1 MIILNNTNISEKLV
15 YFMYLTN
22 SFGKPTPRH
31 MKEFIYNFKE
41 DFVKGDFAKGMA
53 PDRKG
58 ASPDEKH
65 DIKVNRKK
73 FETLWSAILTE
84 VPEAHRDGG
93 YDWYVKISEL
103 DFAGKTD
110 EQMAEMLQNVYVI
123 EKPVPTPVQNIN
135 SPMNDEQALEAN
147 YIQRLLNNKNNKVPE
162 AEHADVATEA
172 DTAKATE
179 KSNTAE
185 QSHTAHVAEELS
197 DAGTEKLLALMEEK
211 QQKQKEEIKKDLSY
225 TPQDLGTYTTSVL
238 LYNNSKLED
247 AIQRMEENHTLYILG
262 NTNSGKTYMC
272 KELAARKCNIDYA
285 KIKDSECEGSNFLM
299 ISSSVGKDKFIGTKN
314 ENGMFPKFCEYNKN
328 SEFCLLMINEA
339 EKNATESILSPL
351 WEKLKNFRQE
361 LQNGITIE
369 LPTGIQVE
377 IPKNLY
383 IIANVAANQ
392 YDDQMYSRFRP
403 VIDLDAFDISDA
415 MELSEA
421 TGIPQKLMEMLIELN
436 IEIRRQ
442 TSTNTNKYKN
452 MESILTISD
461 LIRHKNGQDN
471 LQDVVNAVYKL
482 VDIAEGMFGNEWEP
496 LAKELKEYA
505 EGMLHEN

>member
-1 MIILNNTNISEKLV
+1 MITLNKAIIKTTPEKLA

-22 SFGKPTPRH
+22 SFGKPQPTY
-31 MKEFIYNFKE
+31 MK
-41 DFVKGDFAKGMA
+41 DFVNIFKTSMVS
-53 PDRKG
+53 G
-58 ASPDEKH
+58 AFNNVIEKI
-65 DIKVNRKK
+65 DKAELEN
-73 FETLWSAILTE
+73 LWSAILTE

-103 DFAGKTD
+103 DFTGKTD

-123 EKPVPTPVQNIN
+123 EKPVPTPVQNNN

-147 YIQRLLNNKNNKVPE
+147 YIQRLLNNQNNKVPE
-162 AEHADVATEA
+162 AEHADAATEA

-185 QSHTAHVAEELS
+185 QSNTAHVAEELS
-197 DAGTEKLLALMEEK
+197 DAGTEKLLALMEERK
-211 QQKQKEEIKKDLSY
+211 QSQREEIKKDLSY

-238 LYNNSKLED
+238 LYNNNKLED

-415 MELSEA
+415 MELSAA

-482 VDIAEGMFGNEWEP
+482 VDIAEGMFGNKWEP

>member
-1 MIILNNTNISEKLV
+1 MININYMKTV
-15 YFMYLTN
+15 RKIAYFMYLTN
-22 SFGKPTPRH
+22 SFGKPQPTY
-31 MKEFIYNFKE
+31 MK
-41 DFVKGDFAKGMA
+41 DFVNIFKTSMVS
-53 PDRKG
+53 G
-58 ASPDEKH
+58 AFNNVIEKI
-65 DIKVNRKK
+65 DKAELEN
-73 FETLWSAILTE
+73 LWSAILTE

-103 DFAGKTD
+103 DFTGKTD

-123 EKPVPTPVQNIN
+123 EKPVPTPVQNNN

-147 YIQRLLNNKNNKVPE
+147 YIQRLLNNQNNKVPE
-162 AEHADVATEA
+162 AEHADAATEA

-185 QSHTAHVAEELS
+185 QSNTAHVAEELS
-197 DAGTEKLLALMEEK
+197 DAGTEKLLALMEERK
-211 QQKQKEEIKKDLSY
+211 QSQREEIKKDLSY

-238 LYNNSKLED
+238 LYNNNKLED

-328 SEFCLLMINEA
+328 SKFCLLMINEA

-351 WEKLKNFRQE
+351 WEKLKNFRRE
-361 LQNGITIE
+361 LQNEITIE

-415 MELSEA
+415 MELSAA

-442 TSTNTNKYKN
+442 TATNTNKYKN

-482 VDIAEGMFGNEWEP
+482 VDIAEGMFGNKWEP

>member
-1 MIILNNTNISEKLV
+1 MITLNKAIIKTTPEKLA

-22 SFGKPTPRH
+22 SFGKPQPTY
-31 MKEFIYNFKE
+31 MKDFVNNFKTSM
-41 DFVKGDFAKGMA
+41 VS
-53 PDRKG
+53 G
-58 ASPDEKH
+58 AFNNV
-65 DIKVNRKK
+65 IKKIDK
-73 FETLWSAILTE
+73 AGLETLWSAILTE

-103 DFAGKTD
+103 DFTGKTD

-123 EKPVPTPVQNIN
+123 EKPVPTPVQNNN

-162 AEHADVATEA
+162 AEHADAATEA

-185 QSHTAHVAEELS
+185 QSVTAHVAEELS
-197 DAGTEKLLALMEEK
+197 DAGTEKLLALMEERK
-211 QQKQKEEIKKDLSY
+211 QSQREEIKKDLSY

-436 IEIRRQ
+436 NEIRRQ
-442 TSTNTNKYKN
+442 TTTNTNKYKN

-482 VDIAEGMFGNEWEP
+482 VDIAEGMFGNKWEP

>member
-1 MIILNNTNISEKLV
+1 MITLNKASIKTTPEKLA

-22 SFGKPTPRH
+22 SFGKPQPTY
-31 MKEFIYNFKE
+31 MKDFVNNFKTSM
-41 DFVKGDFAKGMA
+41 VS
-53 PDRKG
+53 G
-58 ASPDEKH
+58 AFNNV
-65 DIKVNRKK
+65 IKKIDK
-73 FETLWSAILTE
+73 AGLETLWSAILTE

-103 DFAGKTD
+103 DFTGKTD

-123 EKPVPTPVQNIN
+123 EKPVPTPVQNSN

-147 YIQRLLNNKNNKVPE
+147 YIQRLLNNQNNKVPE
-162 AEHADVATEA
+162 AEHADAATEA

-185 QSHTAHVAEELS
+185 QSNTAHVAEELS

-211 QQKQKEEIKKDLSY
+211 QQRQKEEIKKDLSY

-299 ISSSVGKDKFIGTKN
+299 ISPSSGKDNFIGTKN

-383 IIANVAANQ
+383 IIVNVATSQ

-415 MELSEA
+415 MELSAA

-471 LQDVVNAVYKL
+471 LQDVVNAIHDL
-482 VDIAEGMFGNEWEP
+482 ADIAEGMFGNEWEP

>member
-1 MIILNNTNISEKLV
+1 MISLNYVKVFGKIK

-22 SFGKPTPRH
+22 SFGKPQPTY
-31 MKEFIYNFKE
+31 MK
-41 DFVKGDFAKGMA
+41 DFVNIFKTSMVS
-53 PDRKG
+53 G
-58 ASPDEKH
+58 AFNNVIEKI
-65 DIKVNRKK
+65 DKAELEN
-73 FETLWSAILTE
+73 LWSAILTE

-103 DFAGKTD
+103 DFTGKTD

-123 EKPVPTPVQNIN
+123 EKPVPTPVQNSN

-147 YIQRLLNNKNNKVPE
+147 YIQRLLNNQNNKVPE
-162 AEHADVATEA
+162 AEHADAATEA

-185 QSHTAHVAEELS
+185 QSNTAHVAEELS
-197 DAGTEKLLALMEEK
+197 DAGKRDLLKSLKMQMAEEE
-211 QQKQKEEIKKDLSY
+211 EEIKKDLSY

-238 LYNNSKLED
+238 LYNNNKLED

-421 TGIPQKLMEMLIELN
+421 TGIRQKLMEMIIELN

-482 VDIAEGMFGNEWEP
+482 VDIAEGMFGNKWEP

>member
-1 MIILNNTNISEKLV
+1 MITLNKAIIKTTPEKLA

-22 SFGKPTPRH
+22 SFGKPQPTY
-31 MKEFIYNFKE
+31 MKDFVNNFKTSM
-41 DFVKGDFAKGMA
+41 VS
-53 PDRKG
+53 G
-58 ASPDEKH
+58 AFNNV
-65 DIKVNRKK
+65 IKKIDK
-73 FETLWSAILTE
+73 AGLETLWSAILTE

-103 DFAGKTD
+103 DFTGKTD

-123 EKPVPTPVQNIN
+123 EKPVPTPVQNNN

-147 YIQRLLNNKNNKVPE
+147 YIQRLLNNQNNKVPE
-162 AEHADVATEA
+162 AEHADAATEA

-185 QSHTAHVAEELS
+185 QSVTAHVADGLS
-197 DAGTEKLLALMEEK
+197 DNGKRDLLKSLKMQMAEEE
-211 QQKQKEEIKKDLSY
+211 EEIKKDLSY

-247 AIQRMEENHTLYILG
+247 AIQKMEENHTLYILG

-482 VDIAEGMFGNEWEP
+482 VDIAEGMFGNKWEP

-505 EGMLHEN
+505 EGMSHEN

>member
-1 MIILNNTNISEKLV
+1 MITLNKAIIKTTPEKLA

-22 SFGKPTPRH
+22 SFGKPQPTY
-31 MKEFIYNFKE
+31 MK
-41 DFVKGDFAKGMA
+41 DFVNIFKTSMVS
-53 PDRKG
+53 G
-58 ASPDEKH
+58 AFNNVIEKI
-65 DIKVNRKK
+65 DKAGLEN
-73 FETLWSAILTE
+73 LWSAILTE

-103 DFAGKTD
+103 DFTGKTD

-123 EKPVPTPVQNIN
+123 EKPVPTPVQNNN

-147 YIQRLLNNKNNKVPE
+147 YIQRLLNNQNNKVPE
-162 AEHADVATEA
+162 AEHADAATEA

-185 QSHTAHVAEELS
+185 QSHTARVADELS
-197 DAGTEKLLALMEEK
+197 EAGTEKLIAFAEKKRQKQSEEK
-211 QQKQKEEIKKDLSY
+211 EEEIKKDLSY

-238 LYNNSKLED
+238 LYNNKKLED

-285 KIKDSECEGSNFLM
+285 KIKDSECKGSNFLM
-299 ISSSVGKDKFIGTKN
+299 VSPSSGKDNFIGTKN

-436 IEIRRQ
+436 NEIRRQ
-442 TSTNTNKYKN
+442 TTTNTNKYKN

-482 VDIAEGMFGNEWEP
+482 VDIAEGMFGNKWEP

>member
-1 MIILNNTNISEKLV
+1 MITLNKAIIKTTPEKLA

-22 SFGKPTPRH
+22 SFGKPQPTY
-31 MKEFIYNFKE
+31 MKDFVNNFKTSM
-41 DFVKGDFAKGMA
+41 VS
-53 PDRKG
+53 G
-58 ASPDEKH
+58 AFNNV
-65 DIKVNRKK
+65 IKKIDK
-73 FETLWSAILTE
+73 AGLETLWSAILTE

-103 DFAGKTD
+103 DFIGKTD

-123 EKPVPTPVQNIN
+123 EKPVPTPVQNSN

-147 YIQRLLNNKNNKVPE
+147 YIQRLLNNQNNKVPE
-162 AEHADVATEA
+162 AEHADAATEA

-185 QSHTAHVAEELS
+185 QSNTAHVAEELS

-436 IEIRRQ
+436 NEIRRQ
-442 TSTNTNKYKN
+442 TTTNTNKYKN

-482 VDIAEGMFGNEWEP
+482 VDIAEGMFGNKWEP

>member
-1 MIILNNTNISEKLV
+1 MITLNKAIIKTTPEKLA

-22 SFGKPTPRH
+22 SFGKPQPTY
-31 MKEFIYNFKE
+31 MK
-41 DFVKGDFAKGMA
+41 DFVNIFKTSMVN
-53 PDRKG
+53 G
-58 ASPDEKH
+58 AFNNVIEKI
-65 DIKVNRKK
+65 DKAGL
-73 FETLWSAILTE
+73 ETLWSAILTE
-84 VPEAHRDGG
+84 APEAHRDGG

-103 DFAGKTD
+103 DFTGKTD

-123 EKPVPTPVQNIN
+123 EKPVPTPVQNNN

-147 YIQRLLNNKNNKVPE
+147 YIYKLMNDQNTKVPE
-162 AEHADVATEA
+162 AEHADAATEA

-185 QSHTAHVAEELS
+185 QSVTAHVAEELS
-197 DAGTEKLLALMEEK
+197 DAGTEKLLALMEERK
-211 QQKQKEEIKKDLSY
+211 QSQREEIKKDLSY

-238 LYNNSKLED
+238 LYNNNKLED

-415 MELSEA
+415 MELSAA

-482 VDIAEGMFGNEWEP
+482 VDIAEGMFGNKWEP

>member
-1 MIILNNTNISEKLV
+1 MITLNKAIIKTTPEKLA

-22 SFGKPTPRH
+22 SFGKPQPTY
-31 MKEFIYNFKE
+31 MK
-41 DFVKGDFAKGMA
+41 DFVNIFKTSMVS
-53 PDRKG
+53 G
-58 ASPDEKH
+58 AFNNVIEKI
-65 DIKVNRKK
+65 DKAGL
-73 FETLWSAILTE
+73 ETLWSAILTE

-103 DFAGKTD
+103 DFTGKTD

-123 EKPVPTPVQNIN
+123 EKPVPTPVQNNN

-147 YIQRLLNNKNNKVPE
+147 YIQRLLNNQNNKVPE
-162 AEHADVATEA
+162 AEHADAATEA

-185 QSHTAHVAEELS
+185 QSVTAHVAEELS
-197 DAGTEKLLALMEEK
+197 DAGTEKILALMEEK

-238 LYNNSKLED
+238 LYNNNKLED

-482 VDIAEGMFGNEWEP
+482 VDIAEGMFGNKWEP

>member
-1 MIILNNTNISEKLV
+1 MITLNKAIIKTTPEKLA

-22 SFGKPTPRH
+22 SFGKPQPTY
-31 MKEFIYNFKE
+31 MKDFVNNFKTSM
-41 DFVKGDFAKGMA
+41 VS
-53 PDRKG
+53 G
-58 ASPDEKH
+58 AFNNVIEKI
-65 DIKVNRKK
+65 DKA
-73 FETLWSAILTE
+73 ELESLWSAILTE

-103 DFAGKTD
+103 DFTGKTD

-123 EKPVPTPVQNIN
+123 EKPVPTPVQNNN

-147 YIQRLLNNKNNKVPE
+147 YIYKLMNDQNTKVPE
-162 AEHADVATEA
+162 AEHADAATEA

-185 QSHTAHVAEELS
+185 QSVTAHVAEELS
-197 DAGTEKLLALMEEK
+197 DAGTEKLLALMEERK
-211 QQKQKEEIKKDLSY
+211 QSQREEIKKDLSY
-225 TPQDLGTYTTSVL
+225 TPQNLGTYTTSVL
-238 LYNNSKLED
+238 LYNNNKLED

>member
-1 MIILNNTNISEKLV
+1 MITLNKAIIKTTPEKLA

-22 SFGKPTPRH
+22 SFGKPQPTY
-31 MKEFIYNFKE
+31 MKDFVNNFKTSM
-41 DFVKGDFAKGMA
+41 VS
-53 PDRKG
+53 G
-58 ASPDEKH
+58 AFNNV
-65 DIKVNRKK
+65 IKKIDK
-73 FETLWSAILTE
+73 AGLETLWSAILTE

-103 DFAGKTD
+103 DFTGKTD

-123 EKPVPTPVQNIN
+123 EKPVPTPVQNSN

-147 YIQRLLNNKNNKVPE
+147 YIQRLLNNQNNKVPE
-162 AEHADVATEA
+162 AEHADAATEA

>member
-1 MIILNNTNISEKLV
+1 MISLNYVKVFGKIK

-22 SFGKPTPRH
+22 SFGKPKPEY
-31 MKEFIYNFKE
+31 MK
-41 DFVKGDFAKGMA
+41 DFVRIFK
-53 PDRKG
+53 
-58 ASPDEKH
+58 ASMLNNSFERVVNNEDKS
-65 DIKVNRKK
+65 IAVKVKRGL
-73 FETLWSAILTE
+73 ESLWSAILTE

-103 DFAGKTD
+103 DFTGKTD

-123 EKPVPTPVQNIN
+123 EKPVPTPVQNNN

-147 YIQRLLNNKNNKVPE
+147 YIQRLLNNQNNKVPE
-162 AEHADVATEA
+162 AEHADAATEA

-185 QSHTAHVAEELS
+185 QSNTAHVAEELS
-197 DAGTEKLLALMEEK
+197 DAGTEKLLALMEERK
-211 QQKQKEEIKKDLSY
+211 QSQREEIKKDLSY

-238 LYNNSKLED
+238 LYNNNKLED

-415 MELSEA
+415 MELSAA
-421 TGIPQKLMEMLIELN
+421 TGIPQKLMEMIIELN

-482 VDIAEGMFGNEWEP
+482 VDIAEGMFGNKWEP

>member
-1 MIILNNTNISEKLV
+1 MISLNYVKVFGKIK

-22 SFGKPTPRH
+22 SFGKPQPTY
-31 MKEFIYNFKE
+31 MK
-41 DFVKGDFAKGMA
+41 DFVNIFKTSMVS
-53 PDRKG
+53 G
-58 ASPDEKH
+58 AFNNVIEKI
-65 DIKVNRKK
+65 DKAELEN
-73 FETLWSAILTE
+73 LWSAILTE

-103 DFAGKTD
+103 DFTGKTD

-123 EKPVPTPVQNIN
+123 EKPVPTPVQNNN
-135 SPMNDEQALEAN
+135 SPMNDQQALEAN

-162 AEHADVATEA
+162 AEHADAATEA

-185 QSHTAHVAEELS
+185 QSVTAHVAEELS
-197 DAGTEKLLALMEEK
+197 DAGTEKLLALMEERK
-211 QQKQKEEIKKDLSY
+211 QSQREEIKKDLSY

-272 KELAARKCNIDYA
+272 KELAARKCNIDSA

-339 EKNATESILSPL
+339 EKNATESLLSPL

>member
-1 MIILNNTNISEKLV
+1 MITLNKAIIKTTPEKLA

-22 SFGKPTPRH
+22 SFGKPQPTY
-31 MKEFIYNFKE
+31 MKDFVNNFKTSM
-41 DFVKGDFAKGMA
+41 VS
-53 PDRKG
+53 G
-58 ASPDEKH
+58 AFNNV
-65 DIKVNRKK
+65 IKKIDK
-73 FETLWSAILTE
+73 AGLETLWSAILTE

-103 DFAGKTD
+103 DFTGKTD

-123 EKPVPTPVQNIN
+123 EKPVPTPVQNNN

-147 YIQRLLNNKNNKVPE
+147 YIQRLLNNQNNKVPE
-162 AEHADVATEA
+162 AEHADAATEA

-185 QSHTAHVAEELS
+185 QSVTAHVAEELS
-197 DAGTEKLLALMEEK
+197 DAGTEKILALMEEK

-272 KELAARKCNIDYA
+272 KELAARKCNIDSA

-377 IPKNLY
+377 VPKNLY

-421 TGIPQKLMEMLIELN
+421 TGIPQKLMEMIIELN

-442 TSTNTNKYKN
+442 TATNINKYKN

-461 LIRHKNGQDN
+461 LIRHKKGQDN

>member
-1 MIILNNTNISEKLV
+1 MISLNYVKVFGKIK

-22 SFGKPTPRH
+22 SFGKPKPEY
-31 MKEFIYNFKE
+31 MK
-41 DFVKGDFAKGMA
+41 DFVRIFK
-53 PDRKG
+53 
-58 ASPDEKH
+58 ASMLNNSFERVVNNEDKS
-65 DIKVNRKK
+65 IAVKVKRGL
-73 FETLWSAILTE
+73 ESLWSAILTE

-103 DFAGKTD
+103 DFTGKTD
-110 EQMAEMLQNVYVI
+110 EQMAEMLQNVYVV
-123 EKPVPTPVQNIN
+123 EKPVPTPVQNSN
-135 SPMNDEQALEAN
+135 SPMNDQQALEAN

-172 DTAKATE
+172 DTTKATE

-197 DAGTEKLLALMEEK
+197 DAGTEKLLALMEERK
-211 QQKQKEEIKKDLSY
+211 QSQREEIKKDLSY

-238 LYNNSKLED
+238 LYNNNKLED

-415 MELSEA
+415 MELSAA

-436 IEIRRQ
+436 NEIRRQ
-442 TSTNTNKYKN
+442 TTTNTNKYKN

-482 VDIAEGMFGNEWEP
+482 VDIAEGMFGNKWEP

>member
-1 MIILNNTNISEKLV
+1 MITLNKAIIKTTPEKLA

-22 SFGKPTPRH
+22 SFGKPQPTY
-31 MKEFIYNFKE
+31 MK
-41 DFVKGDFAKGMA
+41 DFVNIFKTSMVS
-53 PDRKG
+53 G
-58 ASPDEKH
+58 AFNNVIEKI
-65 DIKVNRKK
+65 DKAGL
-73 FETLWSAILTE
+73 ETLWSAILTE

-197 DAGTEKLLALMEEK
+197 DAGTEKLLALMEERK
-211 QQKQKEEIKKDLSY
+211 RSQREEIKKDLSY
-225 TPQDLGTYTTSVL
+225 TPQDLGTYTTSAL
-238 LYNNSKLED
+238 LYNNNKLED

-272 KELAARKCNIDYA
+272 KELAARKCNIDSA
-285 KIKDSECEGSNFLM
+285 KIEGSECKGSNFLM
-299 ISSSVGKDKFIGTKN
+299 VSPSSGKDNFIGTKN

-339 EKNATESILSPL
+339 EKNATESLLSPL

-383 IIANVAANQ
+383 IIVNVATSQ

-415 MELSEA
+415 MELSAA

-471 LQDVVNAVYKL
+471 LQDVVNAIHDL
-482 VDIAEGMFGNEWEP
+482 ADIAEGMFGNEWEP

>member
-1 MIILNNTNISEKLV
+1 MISLNYVKVFGKIK

-22 SFGKPTPRH
+22 SFGKPQPTY
-31 MKEFIYNFKE
+31 MK
-41 DFVKGDFAKGMA
+41 DFVNIFKTSMVS
-53 PDRKG
+53 G
-58 ASPDEKH
+58 AFNNVIEKI
-65 DIKVNRKK
+65 DKAGL
-73 FETLWSAILTE
+73 ETLWSAILTE

-103 DFAGKTD
+103 DFTGKTD

-123 EKPVPTPVQNIN
+123 EKPVPTPVQNSN

-147 YIQRLLNNKNNKVPE
+147 YIQRLLNNQNNKVPE
-162 AEHADVATEA
+162 AEHADAATEA

-185 QSHTAHVAEELS
+185 QSNTAHVAEELS

-225 TPQDLGTYTTSVL
+225 TPQDLGTYTTSAL

-328 SEFCLLMINEA
+328 SKFCLLMINEA

-392 YDDQMYSRFRP
+392 YDDQMNSRFRP
-403 VIDLDAFDISDA
+403 VIDLDAFDKSDA
-415 MELSEA
+415 EA
-421 TGIPQKLMEMLIELN
+421 LALLLHLKTELMEKIIELN
-436 IEIRRQ
+436 AEYRNQ
-442 TSTNTNKYKN
+442 STTVTNKYKH
-452 MESILTISD
+452 LTSVLCI
-461 LIRHKNGQDN
+461 DN
-471 LQDVVNAVYKL
+471 LMKKPKEELYRLADASEML
-482 VDIAEGMFGNEWEP
+482 FGQEWEQ
-496 LAKELKEYA
+496 LANELRECAEEYN
-505 EGMLHEN
+505 HEDK

>member
-1 MIILNNTNISEKLV
+1 MITLNKVIIKTTPEKLA

-22 SFGKPTPRH
+22 SFGKPQPTY
-31 MKEFIYNFKE
+31 MK
-41 DFVKGDFAKGMA
+41 DFVNIFKTSMVS
-53 PDRKG
+53 G
-58 ASPDEKH
+58 AFNNVIEKI
-65 DIKVNRKK
+65 DKAGLEN
-73 FETLWSAILTE
+73 LWSAILTE

-103 DFAGKTD
+103 DFTGKTD

-123 EKPVPTPVQNIN
+123 EKPVPTPVQNNN

-147 YIQRLLNNKNNKVPE
+147 YIQRLLNNQNNKVPE
-162 AEHADVATEA
+162 AEHADAATEA

-185 QSHTAHVAEELS
+185 QSHTARVADELS
-197 DAGTEKLLALMEEK
+197 EAGTEKLIAFAEKKRQKQSEEK
-211 QQKQKEEIKKDLSY
+211 EEEIKKDLSY

-238 LYNNSKLED
+238 LYNNKKLED

-285 KIKDSECEGSNFLM
+285 KIKDSECKGSNFLM
-299 ISSSVGKDKFIGTKN
+299 VSPSSGKDNFIGTKN

-339 EKNATESILSPL
+339 EKNATESLLSPL

-383 IIANVAANQ
+383 IIVNVATSQ

-436 IEIRRQ
+436 NEIRRQ
-442 TSTNTNKYKN
+442 TTTNTNKYKN

-471 LQDVVNAVYKL
+471 LKDVVDAIHNLAR
-482 VDIAEGMFGNEWEP
+482 IAEGMFGNEWEP

>member
-1 MIILNNTNISEKLV
+1 MITLNKAIIKTTPEKLA

-22 SFGKPTPRH
+22 SFGKPQPTY
-31 MKEFIYNFKE
+31 MKDFVNNFKTSM
-41 DFVKGDFAKGMA
+41 VS
-53 PDRKG
+53 G
-58 ASPDEKH
+58 AFNNV
-65 DIKVNRKK
+65 IKKIDK
-73 FETLWSAILTE
+73 AGLETLWSAILTE

-103 DFAGKTD
+103 DFTGKTD

-123 EKPVPTPVQNIN
+123 EKPVPTPVQNNN

-147 YIQRLLNNKNNKVPE
+147 YIQRLLNNQNNKVPE
-162 AEHADVATEA
+162 AEHADAATEA
-172 DTAKATE
+172 DNAKATE

-185 QSHTAHVAEELS
+185 QSHTAHVADELS
-197 DAGTEKLLALMEEK
+197 DNGKRDLLKSLKMQMAEEE
-211 QQKQKEEIKKDLSY
+211 EEIKKDLSY
-225 TPQDLGTYTTSVL
+225 TPLDLGTYTTSVL
-238 LYNNSKLED
+238 LYNNRKLED

-339 EKNATESILSPL
+339 EKNATESLLSPL

-369 LPTGIQVE
+369 LPTGTQVE

-383 IIANVAANQ
+383 IIANVATNQ

-442 TSTNTNKYKN
+442 TSTYTNKYKN

>member
-1 MIILNNTNISEKLV
+1 MITLNKAIIKTTPEKLA

-22 SFGKPTPRH
+22 SFGKPQPTY
-31 MKEFIYNFKE
+31 MKDFVNNFKTSM
-41 DFVKGDFAKGMA
+41 VS
-53 PDRKG
+53 G
-58 ASPDEKH
+58 AFNNV
-65 DIKVNRKK
+65 IKKIDK
-73 FETLWSAILTE
+73 AGLETLWSAILTE

-103 DFAGKTD
+103 DFTGKTD

-123 EKPVPTPVQNIN
+123 EKPVSTPVQNSN

-238 LYNNSKLED
+238 LYNNNKLED

-415 MELSEA
+415 MELSAA

-482 VDIAEGMFGNEWEP
+482 VDIAEGMFGNKWEP

>member
-1 MIILNNTNISEKLV
+1 MITLNKAIIKTTPEKLA

-22 SFGKPTPRH
+22 SFGKPQPTY
-31 MKEFIYNFKE
+31 MKDFVNNFKTSM
-41 DFVKGDFAKGMA
+41 VS
-53 PDRKG
+53 G
-58 ASPDEKH
+58 AFNNV
-65 DIKVNRKK
+65 IKKIDK
-73 FETLWSAILTE
+73 AGLETLWSAILTE

-103 DFAGKTD
+103 DFIGKTD
-110 EQMAEMLQNVYVI
+110 EQMVEMLQNVYVI
-123 EKPVPTPVQNIN
+123 EKPVPTPVQNSN

-147 YIQRLLNNKNNKVPE
+147 YIQRLLNNQNNKVPE
-162 AEHADVATEA
+162 AEHADAATEA

-185 QSHTAHVAEELS
+185 QSVTAEQSNTAHVAEELS

-436 IEIRRQ
+436 NEIRRQ
-442 TSTNTNKYKN
+442 TTTNTNKYKN

-482 VDIAEGMFGNEWEP
+482 VDIAEGMFGNKWEP

>member
-1 MIILNNTNISEKLV
+1 MITLNKAIIKTTPEKLA

-22 SFGKPTPRH
+22 SFGKPQPTY
-31 MKEFIYNFKE
+31 MK
-41 DFVKGDFAKGMA
+41 DFVNIFKTSMVN
-53 PDRKG
+53 G
-58 ASPDEKH
+58 AFNNVIEKI
-65 DIKVNRKK
+65 DKAGL
-73 FETLWSAILTE
+73 ETLWSAILTE
-84 VPEAHRDGG
+84 APEAHWDGG

-103 DFAGKTD
+103 DFTGKTD

-123 EKPVPTPVQNIN
+123 EKPVPTPVHNNN

-147 YIQRLLNNKNNKVPE
+147 YIYKLMNDQNTKVPE
-162 AEHADVATEA
+162 AEHADAATEA

-185 QSHTAHVAEELS
+185 QSVTAHVAEELS
-197 DAGTEKLLALMEEK
+197 DAGTEKLLALMEERK
-211 QQKQKEEIKKDLSY
+211 QSQREEIKKDLSY

-238 LYNNSKLED
+238 LYNNNKLED

-415 MELSEA
+415 MELSAA

-482 VDIAEGMFGNEWEP
+482 VDIAEGMFGNKWEP

>member
-1 MIILNNTNISEKLV
+1 MITLNKAIIKTTPEKLA

-22 SFGKPTPRH
+22 SFGKPQPTY
-31 MKEFIYNFKE
+31 MKDFVNNFKTSM
-41 DFVKGDFAKGMA
+41 VS
-53 PDRKG
+53 G
-58 ASPDEKH
+58 AFNNVIEKI
-65 DIKVNRKK
+65 DKA
-73 FETLWSAILTE
+73 ELESLWSAILTE
-84 VPEAHRDGG
+84 APEAHRDGG

-103 DFAGKTD
+103 DFTGKTD

-123 EKPVPTPVQNIN
+123 EKPVPTPVQNSN

-147 YIQRLLNNKNNKVPE
+147 YIQRLLNNQNNKVPE
-162 AEHADVATEA
+162 AEHADAATEA

>member
-1 MIILNNTNISEKLV
+1 MITLNKAIIKTTPEKLA

-22 SFGKPTPRH
+22 SFGKPQPTY
-31 MKEFIYNFKE
+31 MKDFVNNFKTSM
-41 DFVKGDFAKGMA
+41 VS
-53 PDRKG
+53 G
-58 ASPDEKH
+58 AFNNV
-65 DIKVNRKK
+65 IKKIDK
-73 FETLWSAILTE
+73 AGLETLWSAILTE

-103 DFAGKTD
+103 DFTGKTD

-123 EKPVPTPVQNIN
+123 EKPVSTPVQNSN

-162 AEHADVATEA
+162 AEHADAATEA

-185 QSHTAHVAEELS
+185 QSNTAHVADGLS
-197 DAGTEKLLALMEEK
+197 DNGKRDLLKSLKMQMAEEE
-211 QQKQKEEIKKDLSY
+211 EEIKKDLSY

-247 AIQRMEENHTLYILG
+247 AIQKMEENHTLYILG

-482 VDIAEGMFGNEWEP
+482 VDIAEGMFGNKWEP

>member
-1 MIILNNTNISEKLV
+1 MISLNYVKVFGKIK

-22 SFGKPTPRH
+22 SFGKPKPEY
-31 MKEFIYNFKE
+31 MK
-41 DFVKGDFAKGMA
+41 DFVRIFK
-53 PDRKG
+53 
-58 ASPDEKH
+58 ASMLNNSFERVVNNEDKS
-65 DIKVNRKK
+65 IAVKVKRGL
-73 FETLWSAILTE
+73 ESLWSAILTE

-103 DFAGKTD
+103 DFTGKTD

-123 EKPVPTPVQNIN
+123 EKPVPTPVQNNN

-147 YIQRLLNNKNNKVPE
+147 YIQRLLNNQNNKVPE
-162 AEHADVATEA
+162 AEHADAATEA

-185 QSHTAHVAEELS
+185 QSVTAHVAEELS
-197 DAGTEKLLALMEEK
+197 DAGTEKLLALMEERK
-211 QQKQKEEIKKDLSY
+211 QSQREEIKKDLSY

-238 LYNNSKLED
+238 LYNNNKLED

-421 TGIPQKLMEMLIELN
+421 TGIPQKLMEMIIELN

-482 VDIAEGMFGNEWEP
+482 VDIAEGMFGNKWEP

>member
-1 MIILNNTNISEKLV
+1 MISLNYVKVFGKIK

-22 SFGKPTPRH
+22 SFGKPKPKY
-31 MKEFIYNFKE
+31 MK
-41 DFVKGDFAKGMA
+41 DFVRIFK
-53 PDRKG
+53 
-58 ASPDEKH
+58 ASMLNNSFKRVVNNEDKS
-65 DIKVNRKK
+65 IAVKVKRGLEN
-73 FETLWSAILTE
+73 LWSAILTE
-84 VPEAHRDGG
+84 VPEAHWDGG

-103 DFAGKTD
+103 DFTGKTD

-123 EKPVPTPVQNIN
+123 EKPVPTPVQNNN

-147 YIQRLLNNKNNKVPE
+147 YIQRLLNNQNNKVPE
-162 AEHADVATEA
+162 AEHADAATEA

-185 QSHTAHVAEELS
+185 QSNTAHVADGLS
-197 DAGTEKLLALMEEK
+197 DNGKRDLLKSLKMQMAEEE
-211 QQKQKEEIKKDLSY
+211 EEIKKDLSY
-225 TPQDLGTYTTSVL
+225 TPQDLGTYTTSAL
-238 LYNNSKLED
+238 LYNNNKLED

-392 YDDQMYSRFRP
+392 YDDQMNSRFRP

-421 TGIPQKLMEMLIELN
+421 TDIPQKLMEMLIELN

-482 VDIAEGMFGNEWEP
+482 VDIAEGMFGNKWEP

>member
-1 MIILNNTNISEKLV
+1 MITLNKVIIKTTPEKLA

-22 SFGKPTPRH
+22 SFGKPQPTY
-31 MKEFIYNFKE
+31 MK
-41 DFVKGDFAKGMA
+41 DFVNIFKTSMVS
-53 PDRKG
+53 G
-58 ASPDEKH
+58 AFNNVIEKI
-65 DIKVNRKK
+65 DKAGLEN
-73 FETLWSAILTE
+73 LWSAILTE

-103 DFAGKTD
+103 DFTGKTD

-123 EKPVPTPVQNIN
+123 EKPVPTPVQNNN

-147 YIQRLLNNKNNKVPE
+147 YIQRLLNNQNNKVPE
-162 AEHADVATEA
+162 AEHADAATEA

-185 QSHTAHVAEELS
+185 QSHTARVADELS
-197 DAGTEKLLALMEEK
+197 EAGTEKLIAFAEKKRQKQSEEK
-211 QQKQKEEIKKDLSY
+211 EEEIKKDLSY

-238 LYNNSKLED
+238 LYNNKKLED

-285 KIKDSECEGSNFLM
+285 KIKDSECKGSNFLM
-299 ISSSVGKDKFIGTKN
+299 VSPSSGKDNFIGTKN

-339 EKNATESILSPL
+339 EKNATESLLSPL

-383 IIANVAANQ
+383 IIVNVATSQ

-415 MELSEA
+415 EA
-421 TGIPQKLMEMLIELN
+421 LASLLHLKTELMEKLIELN
-436 IEIRRQ
+436 AEYRNQ
-442 TSTNTNKYKN
+442 SMTVTNKYKH
-452 MESILTISD
+452 LTSVLCI
-461 LIRHKNGQDN
+461 DN
-471 LQDVVNAVYKL
+471 LMKKPKKELRRLADASEML
-482 VDIAEGMFGNEWEP
+482 FGEEWEQ
-496 LAKELKEYA
+496 LANQLRECAEEYN
-505 EGMLHEN
+505 HEDK

>member
-1 MIILNNTNISEKLV
+1 MITLNKAIIKTTPEKLA

-22 SFGKPTPRH
+22 SFGKPQPTY
-31 MKEFIYNFKE
+31 MKDFVNNFKTSM
-41 DFVKGDFAKGMA
+41 VS
-53 PDRKG
+53 G
-58 ASPDEKH
+58 AFNNV
-65 DIKVNRKK
+65 IKKIDK
-73 FETLWSAILTE
+73 AGLETLWSAILTE

-103 DFAGKTD
+103 DFTGKTD

-123 EKPVPTPVQNIN
+123 EKPVPTPVQNNN
-135 SPMNDEQALEAN
+135 SPMNDQQALEAN

-162 AEHADVATEA
+162 AEHADAATEA

-185 QSHTAHVAEELS
+185 QSNTAHVADGLS
-197 DAGTEKLLALMEEK
+197 DNGKRDLLKSLKMQMAEEE
-211 QQKQKEEIKKDLSY
+211 EEIKKDLSY
-225 TPQDLGTYTTSVL
+225 TPQDLGTYTTSAL
-238 LYNNSKLED
+238 LYNNNKLED

-392 YDDQMYSRFRP
+392 YDDQMNSRFRP

-421 TGIPQKLMEMLIELN
+421 TDIPQKLMEMLIELN

-471 LQDVVNAVYKL
+471 MQDVVNAVYKL
-482 VDIAEGMFGNEWEP
+482 VDIAEGMFGNKWEP

>member
-1 MIILNNTNISEKLV
+1 MITLNKAIIKTTPEKLA

-22 SFGKPTPRH
+22 SFGKPQPTY
-31 MKEFIYNFKE
+31 MK
-41 DFVKGDFAKGMA
+41 DFVNIFKTSMVN
-53 PDRKG
+53 G
-58 ASPDEKH
+58 AFNNVIEKI
-65 DIKVNRKK
+65 DKAGL
-73 FETLWSAILTE
+73 ETLWSAILTE
-84 VPEAHRDGG
+84 APEAHRDGG

-103 DFAGKTD
+103 DFTGKTD

-123 EKPVPTPVQNIN
+123 EKPVPTPVQNNN

-147 YIQRLLNNKNNKVPE
+147 YIYKLMNDQNTKVPE
-162 AEHADVATEA
+162 AEHADATTEA

-185 QSHTAHVAEELS
+185 QSVTAHVAEELS
-197 DAGTEKLLALMEEK
+197 DAGTEKLLALMEERK
-211 QQKQKEEIKKDLSY
+211 QSQREEIKKDLSY

-238 LYNNSKLED
+238 LYNNNKLED

-415 MELSEA
+415 MELSAA

-482 VDIAEGMFGNEWEP
+482 VDIAEGMFGNKWEP

>member
-15 YFMYLTN
+15 YFMYLSN

-41 DFVKGDFAKGMA
+41 DFVKGDFAEGML
-53 PDRKG
+53 PNRKG
-58 ASPDEKH
+58 ERPDEKH
-65 DIKVNRKK
+65 DIKIDRKR

-103 DFAGKTD
+103 DFTGKTD

-123 EKPVPTPVQNIN
+123 EKPVPTPVQNNN

-147 YIQRLLNNKNNKVPE
+147 YIYKLMNDQNTKVPE
-162 AEHADVATEA
+162 AEHADAATEA

-197 DAGTEKLLALMEEK
+197 DAGTEKLLALMEERK
-211 QQKQKEEIKKDLSY
+211 QSQREEIKKDLSY

-238 LYNNSKLED
+238 LYNNNKLED

-442 TSTNTNKYKN
+442 TSTYTNKYKN

>member
-1 MIILNNTNISEKLV
+1 MITLNKAIIKTTPEKLA

-22 SFGKPTPRH
+22 SFGKPQPTY
-31 MKEFIYNFKE
+31 MKDFVNNFKTSM
-41 DFVKGDFAKGMA
+41 VS
-53 PDRKG
+53 G
-58 ASPDEKH
+58 AFNNV
-65 DIKVNRKK
+65 IKKIDK
-73 FETLWSAILTE
+73 AGLETLWSAILTE

-103 DFAGKTD
+103 DFTGKTD
-110 EQMAEMLQNVYVI
+110 EQMAEMFQNVYVI
-123 EKPVPTPVQNIN
+123 EKPVPTPVQNNN

-162 AEHADVATEA
+162 AEHADAATEA

-185 QSHTAHVAEELS
+185 QSNTANVAEELS
-197 DAGTEKLLALMEEK
+197 DAGKRDLLKSLKMQMAEEE
-211 QQKQKEEIKKDLSY
+211 EEIKKDLSY

-238 LYNNSKLED
+238 LYNNNKLED

-262 NTNSGKTYMC
+262 NTNSGKTYMY

-351 WEKLKNFRQE
+351 WEKLK
-361 LQNGITIE
+361 
-369 LPTGIQVE
+369 
-377 IPKNLY
+377 Y
-383 IIANVAANQ
+383 
-392 YDDQMYSRFRP
+392 YS
-403 VIDLDAFDISDA
+403 
-415 MELSEA
+415 
-421 TGIPQKLMEMLIELN
+421 K
-436 IEIRRQ
+436 
-442 TSTNTNKYKN
+442 
-452 MESILTISD
+452 
-461 LIRHKNGQDN
+461 
-471 LQDVVNAVYKL
+471 
-482 VDIAEGMFGNEWEP
+482 
-496 LAKELKEYA
+496 
-505 EGMLHEN
+505 

>member
-1 MIILNNTNISEKLV
+1 MITLNKAIIKTTPEKLA

-22 SFGKPTPRH
+22 SFGKPQPTY
-31 MKEFIYNFKE
+31 MK
-41 DFVKGDFAKGMA
+41 DFVNIFKTSMVS
-53 PDRKG
+53 G
-58 ASPDEKH
+58 AFNNVIEKI
-65 DIKVNRKK
+65 DKAELEN
-73 FETLWSAILTE
+73 LWSAILTE

-103 DFAGKTD
+103 DFTGKTD

-123 EKPVPTPVQNIN
+123 EKPVPTPVQNNN

-147 YIQRLLNNKNNKVPE
+147 YIQRLLNNQNNKVPE
-162 AEHADVATEA
+162 AEHADAATEA

-185 QSHTAHVAEELS
+185 QSNTAHVAEELS
-197 DAGTEKLLALMEEK
+197 DAGTEKLLALMEERK
-211 QQKQKEEIKKDLSY
+211 QSQREEIKKDLSY
-225 TPQDLGTYTTSVL
+225 TPKDLGTYTTSVL
-238 LYNNSKLED
+238 LYNNNKLED

-415 MELSEA
+415 MELSAA

-482 VDIAEGMFGNEWEP
+482 VDIAEGMFGNKWEP

>member
-1 MIILNNTNISEKLV
+1 MISLNYVKVFGKIK

-22 SFGKPTPRH
+22 SFGKPKPEY
-31 MKEFIYNFKE
+31 MK
-41 DFVKGDFAKGMA
+41 DFVRIFK
-53 PDRKG
+53 
-58 ASPDEKH
+58 ASMLNNSFERVVNNEDKS
-65 DIKVNRKK
+65 IAVKVKRGL
-73 FETLWSAILTE
+73 ETLWSAILTE

-103 DFAGKTD
+103 DFTGKTD

-123 EKPVPTPVQNIN
+123 EKPVPTPVQNNN

-147 YIQRLLNNKNNKVPE
+147 YIQRLLNNQNNKVPE
-162 AEHADVATEA
+162 AEHADAATEA

-185 QSHTAHVAEELS
+185 QSNTAHVAEELS
-197 DAGTEKLLALMEEK
+197 DAGTEKLLALMEERK
-211 QQKQKEEIKKDLSY
+211 KSQREEIKKDLSY

-238 LYNNSKLED
+238 LYNNNKLED

-314 ENGMFPKFCEYNKN
+314 ENGMFPKFCEYNKK

-421 TGIPQKLMEMLIELN
+421 TGIPQKLMEMIIELN

-482 VDIAEGMFGNEWEP
+482 VDIAEGMFGNKWEP

>member
-1 MIILNNTNISEKLV
+1 MITLNKAIIKTTPEKLA

-22 SFGKPTPRH
+22 SFGKPQPTY
-31 MKEFIYNFKE
+31 MKDFVNNFKTSM
-41 DFVKGDFAKGMA
+41 VS
-53 PDRKG
+53 G
-58 ASPDEKH
+58 AFNNV
-65 DIKVNRKK
+65 IKKIDK
-73 FETLWSAILTE
+73 AGLETLWSAILTE

-103 DFAGKTD
+103 DFTGKTD

-123 EKPVPTPVQNIN
+123 EKPVSTPVQNSN

-162 AEHADVATEA
+162 AEHADAATEA

-185 QSHTAHVAEELS
+185 QSNTAHVADGLS
-197 DAGTEKLLALMEEK
+197 DNGKRDLLKSLKMQMAEEE
-211 QQKQKEEIKKDLSY
+211 EEIKKDLSY

-247 AIQRMEENHTLYILG
+247 AIQKMEENHTLYILG

-482 VDIAEGMFGNEWEP
+482 VDIAEGMFGNKWEP

-505 EGMLHEN
+505 EGMSHEN

>member
-1 MIILNNTNISEKLV
+1 MITLNKAIIKTTPEKLA

-22 SFGKPTPRH
+22 SFGKPQPTY
-31 MKEFIYNFKE
+31 MKDFVNNFKTSM
-41 DFVKGDFAKGMA
+41 VS
-53 PDRKG
+53 G
-58 ASPDEKH
+58 AFNNV
-65 DIKVNRKK
+65 IKKIDK
-73 FETLWSAILTE
+73 AGLETLWSAILTE

-103 DFAGKTD
+103 DFTGKTD

-123 EKPVPTPVQNIN
+123 EKPVPTPVQNSN

-147 YIQRLLNNKNNKVPE
+147 YIQRLLNNQNNKVPE
-162 AEHADVATEA
+162 AEHADAATEA

-185 QSHTAHVAEELS
+185 QSNTAHVAEELS
-197 DAGTEKLLALMEEK
+197 DAGKRDLLKSLKMQMAEEE
-211 QQKQKEEIKKDLSY
+211 EEIKKDLSY

-238 LYNNSKLED
+238 LYNNNKLED

-482 VDIAEGMFGNEWEP
+482 VDIAEGMFGNKWEP

>member
-1 MIILNNTNISEKLV
+1 MITLNKAIIKTTPEKLA

-22 SFGKPTPRH
+22 SFGKPQPTY
-31 MKEFIYNFKE
+31 MKDFVNNFKTSM
-41 DFVKGDFAKGMA
+41 VS
-53 PDRKG
+53 G
-58 ASPDEKH
+58 AFNNVIEKI
-65 DIKVNRKK
+65 DKAGL
-73 FETLWSAILTE
+73 ETLWSAILTE

-103 DFAGKTD
+103 DFIGKTD

-123 EKPVPTPVQNIN
+123 EKPVPTPVQNSN

-147 YIQRLLNNKNNKVPE
+147 YIQRLLNNQNNKVPE
-162 AEHADVATEA
+162 AEHADAATEA

-185 QSHTAHVAEELS
+185 QSVTAEQSNTAHVAEELS

-436 IEIRRQ
+436 NEIRRQ
-442 TSTNTNKYKN
+442 TTTNTNKYKN

-482 VDIAEGMFGNEWEP
+482 VDIAEGMFGNKWEP